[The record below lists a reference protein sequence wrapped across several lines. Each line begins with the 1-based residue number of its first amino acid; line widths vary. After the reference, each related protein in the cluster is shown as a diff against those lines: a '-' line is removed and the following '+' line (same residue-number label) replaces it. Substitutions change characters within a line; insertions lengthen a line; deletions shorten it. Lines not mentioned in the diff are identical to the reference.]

1 LGERSALKI
10 ATLES
15 GWSHN
20 QNLSFR
26 RPLDPQLVVSP
37 AEIEEPIGVLP
48 PRLRKPQNQRLYFFV
63 WNLE

>member
-26 RPLDPQLVVSP
+26 RPFNPQLIVSP
-37 AEIEEPIGVLP
+37 AEIEEPVGILS
-48 PRLRKPQNQRLYFFV
+48 PRSRKPQDQRLHLFV
-63 WNLE
+63 RDLE